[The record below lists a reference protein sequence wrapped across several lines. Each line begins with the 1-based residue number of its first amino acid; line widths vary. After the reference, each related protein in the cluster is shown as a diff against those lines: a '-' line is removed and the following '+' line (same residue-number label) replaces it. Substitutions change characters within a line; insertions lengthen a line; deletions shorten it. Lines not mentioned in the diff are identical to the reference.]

1 MDEFE
6 EPLELWAARRD
17 ARRRQVGERRVSHA
31 DGVRR
36 GAHVDPAAPRV
47 VEEWDGVQ
55 WVVVGAAEGYAAAQ
69 RALHGIAGD
78 GVMRGMMPR
87 PESTVLRDPTAPG
100 RGRHRKP

>member
-1 MDEFE
+1 MDESE

-17 ARRRQVGERRVSHA
+17 ALRRKVGERRVSHA
-31 DGVRR
+31 DGVLR
-36 GAHVDPAAPRV
+36 ASHVDPAAPRV

-55 WVVVGAAEGYAAAQ
+55 WVVVGATDGYAAAQ
-69 RALHGIAGD
+69 RAFHGITGD

-87 PESTVLRDPTAPG
+87 PESTGLRNPTVAG